1 MKKTSMLVA
10 AALGFGFALP
20 AFAEPIDLG
29 TATCGEIAALDGDT
43 IGTLLMWMDGYTGG
57 VAGDSTFD
65 AERLKVNITDAS
77 AACDADPSRPLLEVM
92 QEVVGQ

>member
-1 MKKTSMLVA
+1 MKTTSILA
-10 AALGFGFALP
+10 LAALGFGLALP
-20 AFAEPIDLG
+20 AHAEPIDLAA
-29 TATCGEIAALDGDT
+29 ATCGEIAALDGDT
-43 IGTLLMWMDGYTGG
+43 IGTILMWMDGYTGG

-77 AACDADPSRPLLEVM
+77 AACEADPSRPLLEVM